1 MPRFGSTRLPALALL
16 TALST
21 LALAQSSAPTDNKG
35 TSTQALGSIELASEA
50 EGTNGRQLRAR
61 SVTIEPGGHTA
72 VHSHKGRPT
81 LEYVLQGHVIEIRNG
96 VEVPHA
102 PGDVVKG
109 TGDVTHWWENRGT
122 TTVIL
127 VPFDVYTP

>member
-1 MPRFGSTRLPALALL
+1 MQSLRSTRFSGLFLLAVVS
-16 TALST
+16 AF
-21 LALAQSSAPTDNKG
+21 ALAQSSAPTDNKG
-35 TSTQALGSIELASEA
+35 TSTKALGSIELSTES
-50 EGTNGRQLRAR
+50 EGTNGPQLRAR

-81 LEYVLQGHVIEIRNG
+81 LEYVLQGNVIEIRNG

>member
-1 MPRFGSTRLPALALL
+1 MQRLDWTRYPALFLSA
-16 TALST
+16 ALSAF
-21 LALAQSSAPTDNKG
+21 ALAQSTAPTDNKG
-35 TSTQALGSIELASEA
+35 ATTKALGSIELSTES

-81 LEYVLQGHVIEIRNG
+81 LEYVLQGNVIEIRNG
-96 VEVPHA
+96 VEVPHG
-102 PGDVVKG
+102 PGEVVKG

-122 TTVIL
+122 TAVLL

>member
-1 MPRFGSTRLPALALL
+1 MQRLDWTRYPALFLL
-16 TALST
+16 AALSAF
-21 LALAQSSAPTDNKG
+21 ALAQSTAPTDNKG
-35 TSTQALGSIELASEA
+35 ATTKALGSIELSTES

-81 LEYVLQGHVIEIRNG
+81 LEYVLQGNVIEIRNG
-96 VEVPHA
+96 VE
-102 PGDVVKG
+102 VVKG

-122 TTVIL
+122 TAVVL

>member
-1 MPRFGSTRLPALALL
+1 MQRSRVPALFVLA
-16 TALST
+16 ALST
-21 LALAQSSAPTDNKG
+21 LVLAQSSAPTDNQG
-35 TSTQALGSIELASEA
+35 TNTKALGSIELATEA

-61 SVTIEPGGHTA
+61 SVSIEPGGHTA

-81 LEYVLQGHVIEIRNG
+81 LEYVLQGQVIEIRNG
-96 VEVPHA
+96 VEVPHG

>member
-1 MPRFGSTRLPALALL
+1 MQKLQSTRFPALLFLVAV
-16 TALST
+16 S
-21 LALAQSSAPTDNKG
+21 ALAFAQPAGPTDSKG
-35 TSTQALGSIELASEA
+35 ATTKALGSIELSTES

-61 SVTIEPGGHTA
+61 SVTIEPGGHTS

-81 LEYVLQGHVIEIRNG
+81 LEYVLQGNVVEIRNG
-96 VEVPHA
+96 IEVPHG
-102 PGDVVKG
+102 PGEVVKG

-122 TTVIL
+122 TPVVL